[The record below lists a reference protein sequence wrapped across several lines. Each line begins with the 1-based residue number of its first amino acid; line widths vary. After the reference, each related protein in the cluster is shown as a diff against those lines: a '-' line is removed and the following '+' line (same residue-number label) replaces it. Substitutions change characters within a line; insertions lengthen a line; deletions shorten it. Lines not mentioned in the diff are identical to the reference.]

1 MAVPM
6 EGSAKKVAFGGF
18 TPHVAWLRFAWQAWQ
33 GTWFCV
39 AGAIQLSWQ
48 ASTLD
53 VSIFIFA
60 ALRSCRVACFLRI
73 ALSRLPQVVTRCKF
87 RDKRGIL

>member
-6 EGSAKKVAFGGF
+6 ESSAKKVAFGGF
-18 TPHVAWLRFAWQAWQ
+18 TPHVAWLRFAWHAWQ

-60 ALRSCRVACFLRI
+60 WQAQHFSRVVLRVFCASHCHGCL
-73 ALSRLPQVVTRCKF
+73 KW
-87 RDKRGIL
+87 